1 MTTLARP
8 MIEQYILLMR
18 KHLER
23 WYRETL
29 SGLNLAEVARETGR
43 GHRTLHAYVRGERN
57 VTKRAVEELIDYLT
71 TKSDTFTAAADK
83 MAAAL
88 EEEVEDG

>member
-1 MTTLARP
+1 MTPLALP
-8 MIEQYILLMR
+8 ACEQYILHMQSDLA
-18 KHLER
+18 K

-57 VTKRAVEELIDYLT
+57 VTKPAVKELIDYLRA
-71 TKSDTFTAAADK
+71 KSATFTVAADK

-88 EEEVEDG
+88 EEEG

>member
-1 MTTLARP
+1 MTPLALP
-8 MIEQYILLMR
+8 GDEQYILHMQSGLA
-18 KHLER
+18 K

-29 SGLNLAEVARETGR
+29 GGLNLAEVARETGR